1 MILRDNCELSGL
13 KAVFKRVKSNIR
25 VGGKMAGVKNTI
37 SLGID
42 DKSGVLLFKDKAGD
56 GVLLVGD
63 VVVLVFH
70 WIFLGEICG

>member
-25 VGGKMAGVKNTI
+25 IGGEMTGVKNAI

-42 DKSGVLLFKDKAGD
+42 DESGVLMFKNKAGD

-63 VVVLVFH
+63 VVVFVFH
-70 WIFLGEICG
+70 LISLCKICG